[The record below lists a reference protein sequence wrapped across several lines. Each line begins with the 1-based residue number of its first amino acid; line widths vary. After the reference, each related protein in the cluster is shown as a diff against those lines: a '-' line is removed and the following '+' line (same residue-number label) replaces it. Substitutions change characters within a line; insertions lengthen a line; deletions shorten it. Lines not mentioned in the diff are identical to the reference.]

1 MSSVAADSAST
12 NEAAQAPADAAST
25 PTAGDRWRQSLV
37 LVTIL
42 ATIAFNGLANV
53 LPLMGRTTGSLSDSF
68 PVPFTPAGYVF
79 SIWGVIYLG
88 LVVFGV
94 WQARPAQASD
104 PRLRAAA
111 PWIVLSGAMNIG
123 WLVLWHAEQP
133 VWSTLPIIGLLLCL
147 MIVYETFAAGRDD
160 GGWMRWAARVP
171 FGIYLGW
178 LTVATAANLAV
189 SGWSLGW
196 RGAPFGADVWA
207 LIVVGVAAVI
217 GLRVLQARGDVAYAL
232 VLVWAFVGIAV
243 ANGVP
248 GALAFGALIFAA
260 LVLGG
265 TIGRAVQQGGVL
277 PR

>member
-1 MSSVAADSAST
+1 MVGQEGSHEDEGPQPAAVA
-12 NEAAQAPADAAST
+12 

-37 LVTIL
+37 LITIL
-42 ATIAFNGLANV
+42 ATIAFNALANI
-53 LPLMGRTTGSLSDSF
+53 LPLMGRSTGDLSDAY

-88 LVVFGV
+88 LIVFGI
-94 WQARPAQASD
+94 WQARPRQAAD

-111 PWIVLSGAMNIG
+111 PWVVLSGAMNVG
-123 WLVLWHAEQP
+123 WLVFWHAER
-133 VWSTLPIIGLLLCL
+133 VVLSTLPIVGLLITL
-147 MIVYETFAAGRDD
+147 MVIYETLASGRDD
-160 GGWMRWAARVP
+160 GRWMRWAARLP

-189 SGWSLGW
+189 AGWALGW

-207 LIVVGVAAVI
+207 LIVVGVAALI
-217 GLRVLQARGDVAYAL
+217 GVRVLQARGDVAYAL

-243 ANGVP
+243 ANGIP
-248 GALAFGALIFAA
+248 GLLSFGALIFAA

-265 TIGRAVQQGGVL
+265 AIGRAVQQGGPL